1 MKAAQ
6 STTYLTYS
14 MTSSQNPLEVSPS
27 PQNPSVANLTFVASC
42 PESVGECTVR
52 QIEIA
57 LPVGDPNDMDATDL
71 TEVTPPPSAA
81 SISSSDGAAWN
92 VTPGVDPGSFV
103 FTPQA
108 GTVLMASQAL
118 TFIVAGIQISPLV
131 GTAEITISEWAA
143 PSTYTPPA
151 PPHLPSGTSTIDA
164 PKFPAG
170 FYAFDFAPSSP
181 EVNSGET
188 VTLTWVGSTNATYTI
203 AYSDQQPTDVTN
215 VRTWTSPPLY
225 TTTAF
230 VLTASASVAGQTVS
244 LSLSTTVVVAS
255 PQVVSFY
262 PVPSEIDFNEQVV
275 LNWRAIDADGVYLL
289 TGQTQRLT
297 LPAVSDPNHPQ
308 TLQPQYGASYALQAF
323 KNQGG
328 SQVVS
333 AAVPLSFTFNPIA
346 WTTLKADPTTVD
358 LQTPST
364 TVTWEVDHAV
374 NVFLNGGKV
383 GASGAQVMNPTAPS
397 SYGLT
402 ATWVDGSTQTGPTI
416 NVGTV
421 QVGVSGHTI
430 SFDDGGTKVTV
441 TLVFTVENATGG
453 TINNASL
460 LYSDRHHWYQ
470 WGNHWQTAKQSGIV
484 ATQINANTW
493 QFVLTFFPIPPV
505 INAFANVGMQFD
517 WVFNGFVPVG
527 ANGELDMWRGSLTFW
542 NGS

>member
-1 MKAAQ
+1 MQASQ

-27 PQNPSVANLTFVASC
+27 PTAPSVANLTFVASC
-42 PESVGECTVR
+42 PQSVGQCTIR

-57 LPVGDPNDMDATDL
+57 LPVGDPNNTDPTDL
-71 TEVTPPPSAA
+71 TDVKPPLSAA
-81 SISSSDGAAWN
+81 SISSSDGTTWN
-92 VTPGVDPGSFV
+92 VVAGVSPGSFI

-108 GTVLMASQAL
+108 GTVLMASQSL
-118 TFIVAGIQISPLV
+118 TFIIAGIQISPLV

-143 PSTYTPPA
+143 PNTYSPPS
-151 PPHLPSGTSTIDA
+151 PPHPASGTATIAA

-181 EVNSGET
+181 QVNSGES
-188 VTLTWVGSTNATYTI
+188 VTLTWVGSTNATYAI
-203 AYSDQQPTDVTN
+203 AYSDQPPTPVTN
-215 VRTWTSPPLY
+215 ARSWPSPPLY

-230 VLTASASVAGQTVS
+230 VLTATASVAGQTVS

-262 PVPSEIDFNEQVV
+262 PVPSEIDHNQQVT

-289 TGQTQRLT
+289 TGQTQKQT
-297 LPAVSDPNHPQ
+297 LPPVSDPNKPQ
-308 TLQPQYGASYALQAF
+308 TLQPQYGQSYSLQAF

-346 WTTLKADPTTVD
+346 WTLLQADPTTVD
-358 LQTPST
+358 LQHPST

-374 NVFLNGGKV
+374 NVYLNGGQV
-383 GASGAQVMNPTAPS
+383 NASGSQVMHPTSPS
-397 SYGLT
+397 SYALS
-402 ATWVDGSTQTGPTI
+402 ATWVDGSTQKGPTI
-416 NVGTV
+416 TINTV
-421 QVGVSGHTI
+421 QVHVDGHTT
-430 SFDDGGTKVTV
+430 SFNQNGLVMTV
-441 TLVFTVENATGG
+441 TLTFTVENATGG
-453 TINNASL
+453 TINNASM
-460 LYSDRHHWYQ
+460 LYSDRHHWYI
-470 WGNHWQTAKQSGIV
+470 WGTHWQSPKQSGIA
-484 ATQINANTW
+484 ATQINNNTW
-493 QFVLTFFPIPPV
+493 QFVLTFNSIPPL
-505 INAFANVGMQFD
+505 IDAFPNVGLQFD

-527 ANGELDMWRGSLTFW
+527 ANGTLDMWKGSLTFW